1 MAANPKVKRLRHLLA
16 QAKKIR
22 KAKYDER
29 WDEALEWLKGNQE
42 IRSGDTDPDFRSD
55 TVTNFLFAQIMTI
68 IPVLANRT
76 PQVAITP
83 LTEQAKP
90 KADKLMELIDRIF
103 RHNDFIIRQN
113 EMIMNCL
120 LFGRGLYKPI
130 WSGSM
135 RGGLGDVK
143 ITVPDTRSIYK
154 DKFWIPDSNWI
165 FECRQIDK
173 LTLYQ
178 MYPDK
183 HDAIDRVFRTE
194 GEEKK
199 PESVETG
206 NTGEIGYHAAAP
218 GETALTTTEAYIW
231 DTSADTGKASNTI
244 EIVEAWFIDE
254 STYEDFETLTDPK
267 TGKTKK
273 SRVKKVNKKS
283 FPTGHLITFAGEEIL
298 DDRPNPFP
306 AFPYVEC
313 ENYFIPGENYGQ
325 GELEQL
331 KPLQEQYNIRSNQI
345 FDGLN
350 FSTFPM
356 MFYDHTSGLEPGE
369 IINKPGGIYPVDDIK
384 GITRFD
390 PTGISAGVFQ
400 SLPMI
405 RDTIDMVSGIHDVNK
420 GMVPGDVRSGFA
432 IEQLQETAQSRLRLK
447 TRNME
452 YAAKNLSRY
461 ITRMI
466 GLFYIPGVHY
476 GEEVDLRGIDPDLF
490 DFEIKAGVNLPGSRI
505 AQQQLYQWMYTNQIV
520 DEQFI
525 VEQSDIPNKDELIK
539 RVQEMWQAKKA
550 AMLSQGQPP
559 AGQV

>member
-1 MAANPKVKRLRHLLA
+1 MVADPKVKRLRHILD
-16 QAKKIR
+16 QAKKFR
-22 KAKYDER
+22 KGKYDER
-29 WDEALEWLKGNQE
+29 WDEALEWLKGNQF
-42 IRSGDTDPDFRSD
+42 IRGGEADPDFRSD

-68 IPVLANRT
+68 IPILANRM
-76 PQVAITP
+76 PQVSITP
-83 LTEQAKP
+83 LTEEAKP
-90 KADKLMELIDRIF
+90 KSDKLMELIDRIF

-120 LFGRGLYKPI
+120 LFGRGMYKPI

-154 DKFWIPDSNWI
+154 DKFWLPDSNWI

-178 MYPDK
+178 MYPHK
-183 HDAIDRVFRTE
+183 QAAIDRIFRTE

-199 PESVETG
+199 PESIETG
-206 NTGEIGYHAAAP
+206 NTGEVGYHATLDPAP
-218 GETALTTTEAYIW
+218 VATTTEAYIW
-231 DTSADTGKASNTI
+231 DTSTDKGKSSNTI

-254 STYEDFETLTDPK
+254 STYEDFEKLTDPK
-267 TGKTKK
+267 TGKTRKSKK
-273 SRVKKVNKKS
+273 AVNKKS
-283 FPTGHLITFAGEEIL
+283 FPTGRLITFAGNEIL

-306 AFPYVEC
+306 TFPYVEC

-350 FSTFPM
+350 FATFPM
-356 MFYDHTSGLEPGE
+356 ILYDHTSGLEPGE
-369 IINKPGGIYPVDDIK
+369 IVNKPGGIYPVDDIK

-390 PTGISAGVFQ
+390 PTGLSAGVFQ
-400 SLPMI
+400 SLPQLEKAI
-405 RDTIDMVSGIHDVNK
+405 ETVSGIREVTQ
-420 GMVPGDVRSGFA
+420 GAVPGDVRSGFA
-432 IEQLQETAQSRLRLK
+432 IEQLQESAQSRLRLK

-452 YAAKNLSRY
+452 YASKNLSRY
-461 ITRMI
+461 LTRMI

-476 GEEVDLRGIDPDLF
+476 GEEVDLRGVNPDLF

-525 VEQSDIPNKDELIK
+525 VDQSDIPNKDELVT
-539 RVQEMWQAKKA
+539 RMQQTWQAKKA
-550 AMLSQGQPP
+550 AMLGQGQPQQ
-559 AGQV
+559 GQV